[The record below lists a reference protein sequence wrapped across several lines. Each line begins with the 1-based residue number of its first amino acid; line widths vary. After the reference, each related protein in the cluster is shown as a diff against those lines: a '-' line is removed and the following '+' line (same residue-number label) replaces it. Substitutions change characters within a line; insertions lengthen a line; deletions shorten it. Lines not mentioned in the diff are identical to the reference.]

1 VHPLFSNILLFA
13 SLELRMKEHKTSQ
26 RVARGDNRDHF
37 SLLDC
42 FVFERKTIVM
52 RESNARIH
60 LSDVI
65 MLHGN

>member
-1 VHPLFSNILLFA
+1 MFDFRKLIVHPLFSNILIFA

-26 RVARGDNRDHF
+26 RIARGDSRDHF

-52 RESNARIH
+52 
-60 LSDVI
+60 
-65 MLHGN
+65 